1 MPVTDGDVTQPL
13 VFGGGRKGMTSALE
27 GGVTWQRVGGAVTV
41 GAGEVIAPPHRQ
53 EDSNCR

>member
-13 VFGGGRKGMTSALE
+13 VFGGEKGDDVSPR